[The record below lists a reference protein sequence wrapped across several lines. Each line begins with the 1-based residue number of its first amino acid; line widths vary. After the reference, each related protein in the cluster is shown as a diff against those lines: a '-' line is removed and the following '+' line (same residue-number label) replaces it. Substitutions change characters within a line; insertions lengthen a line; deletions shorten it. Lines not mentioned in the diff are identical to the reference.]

1 MHALL
6 NPLLNHTAWNQ
17 GVNEPWLWQEVVNN
31 PVPQMFHKDLHW
43 DLPYKSVHEQVM
55 SEAQADVSDRE
66 SPRLG
71 MPFRNSHTGLL
82 QSCIYQSAGER
93 IYMGSETDDSGQNNG
108 QPLCSIVFRQAF

>member
-31 PVPQMFHKDLHW
+31 PVPQMFHKELHW

-55 SEAQADVSDRE
+55 SEAQADMRDRE
-66 SPRLG
+66 SPCLG
-71 MPFRNSHTGLL
+71 MPWLTPEHVIPAREMPAGHSSGDSASQTLCGSGHVFGSLL
-82 QSCIYQSAGER
+82 C
-93 IYMGSETDDSGQNNG
+93 
-108 QPLCSIVFRQAF
+108 F

>member
-55 SEAQADVSDRE
+55 SEAQADVNDRKALAWE
-66 SPRLG
+66 CLSET
-71 MPFRNSHTGLL
+71 HTGLL

-93 IYMGSETDDSGQNNG
+93 IYMGSETDDSGRNTG

>member
-1 MHALL
+1 
-6 NPLLNHTAWNQ
+6 
-17 GVNEPWLWQEVVNN
+17 
-31 PVPQMFHKDLHW
+31 MFHKELHW

-55 SEAQADVSDRE
+55 SEAQTDVSDRE
-66 SPRLG
+66 NPCLG

-108 QPLCSIVFRQAF
+108 QPLCSLVFRQAF